1 MAVYTGEN
9 LTVSALVAVV
19 LLDGILFEGFA
30 AGIASEEHHFLV
42 SLDHF
47 HRLATF
53 IHARISVSRVV
64 YILQV
69 QLFDLRGSV
78 NMRTFSS
85 PMFWFVNDGEFC
97 ESHPWMNRD
106 SPGIGM
112 FNELKIPYN
121 K

>member
-1 MAVYTGEN
+1 MAVDTSEN
-9 LTVSALVAVV
+9 LAVSALVAVV

-42 SLDHF
+42 SLEHF

-53 IHARISVSRVV
+53 IHAPCTHFSFTCC
-64 YILQV
+64 LQV

-78 NMRTFSS
+78 IMRTFSS
-85 PMFWFVNDGEFC
+85 PMFWFVKDGEFC
-97 ESHPWMNRD
+97 ESHSWKNRD
-106 SPGIGM
+106 SPGVGM